1 MVEVQRLAYRR
12 SQKKTSFW
20 SERVARAKLV
30 VEVMRGERLNKNVHE
45 KIFSKFF
52 FDFIQQLQSS
62 NP

>member
-45 KIFSKFF
+45 KI
-52 FDFIQQLQSS
+52 
-62 NP
+62 